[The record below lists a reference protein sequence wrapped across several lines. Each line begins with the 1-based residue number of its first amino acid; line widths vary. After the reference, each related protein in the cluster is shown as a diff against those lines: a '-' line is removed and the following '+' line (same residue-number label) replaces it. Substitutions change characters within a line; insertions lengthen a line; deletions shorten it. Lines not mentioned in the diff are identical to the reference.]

1 MNNQEAF
8 NIMYAHAL
16 SMPRQSGKNT
26 GGGSCLYR
34 SVFYGEPNC
43 CLVGKLIPDELYKPE
58 MEERMVKNLISEFI
72 DIQVLFE
79 GVDEVLLW
87 KCQCAHDSFAELTT
101 HSWRIHM
108 LDQLRAI
115 ASEYGLTVPQE

>member
-1 MNNQEAF
+1 M
-8 NIMYAHAL
+8 
-16 SMPRQSGKNT
+16 
-26 GGGSCLYR
+26 
-34 SVFYGEPNC
+34 
-43 CLVGKLIPDELYKPE
+43 VGKLIPDELYKPE
-58 MEERMVKNLISEFI
+58 MEERMVKNLIREFI

-87 KCQCAHDSFAELTT
+87 KCQGAHDSFAELTT

-108 LDQLRAI
+108 LDQLHAI

>member
-72 DIQVLFE
+72 DIQVLFD
-79 GVDEVLLW
+79 GVDEVLLR
-87 KCQCAHDSFAELTT
+87 KCQGAHDSYSSDLN
-101 HSWRIHM
+101 WRIHM
-108 LDQLRAI
+108 LGQLQAI